1 MDVYTHTVIAVGSI
15 AIAYALGRYIQ
26 NNTLHEKVVGWVLE
40 KLEKD
45 GFVQTKT
52 DKDGEKELMKISEI
66 IAKHIKST

>member
-1 MDVYTHTVIAVGSI
+1 MDVYTHTIIATSAIAV
-15 AIAYALGRYIQ
+15 AYSLGRYVQ

-66 IAKHIKST
+66 IAKHINGT